1 MFASSDIDAAEEL
14 AGPLR
19 QGEAHLVSAKPFVRD
34 CGITAYPTVILAGSD
49 GKVAD
54 VKIGTSDSMADD
66 LLQAGA
72 LLR

>member
-1 MFASSDIDAAEEL
+1 M
-14 AGPLR
+14 
-19 QGEAHLVSAKPFVRD
+19 SAKPFVRD